1 MRPSLGAAH
10 VRLRPAAHAPP
21 GRLRSPT
28 MIVAVTFY
36 TFVLAVHI
44 AAIVI
49 AFGVTFAYPVMYA
62 VGIRAEPRSMPGLHR
77 VQDSVGKFVIS
88 PFLGLALLA
97 GVYLASKLHTWSDF
111 YVQWGIGV
119 IVVLGALGGAFF
131 APRERRLAELAERDI
146 AAAGGPSAVGEG
158 FAFGD
163 EYRSLRRLIFN
174 VNVAANVLVLLTIYF
189 MTAQTGA

>member
-1 MRPSLGAAH
+1 
-10 VRLRPAAHAPP
+10 
-21 GRLRSPT
+21 

>member
-1 MRPSLGAAH
+1 MLIP
-10 VRLRPAAHAPP
+10 
-21 GRLRSPT
+21 
-28 MIVAVTFY
+28 AVTFY

-77 VQDSVGKFVIS
+77 IQDSVGKLVIS

-97 GVYLASKLHTWSDF
+97 GIYLASKLHVWSDF
-111 YVQWGIGV
+111 YVQWGLGV
-119 IVVLGALGGAFF
+119 IIVLGALGGAFF
-131 APRERRLAELAERDI
+131 APRERRLAELAQRDI
-146 AAAGGPSAVGEG
+146 AAIDQTSPGGDVV
-158 FAFGD
+158 FGA
-163 EYRSLRRLIFN
+163 EYKALRQQLFL
-174 VNVAANVLVLLTIYF
+174 VNVGANVLVLLSIYF

>member
-1 MRPSLGAAH
+1 MPI
-10 VRLRPAAHAPP
+10 P
-21 GRLRSPT
+21 
-28 MIVAVTFY
+28 AVTFY
-36 TFVLAVHI
+36 TFALAVHI

-77 VQDSVGKFVIS
+77 IQDSVGKFVIS
-88 PFLGLALLA
+88 PFMGLALLA
-97 GVYLASKLHTWSDF
+97 GIYLASKLHAWSDF

-146 AAAGGPSAVGEG
+146 AAAGGPSGVGES
-158 FAFGD
+158 FAFSD
-163 EYRSLRRLIFN
+163 EYRSLRKLIFN
-174 VNVAANVLVLLTIYF
+174 VNVVANVLVLLTIYF